1 MTLAGHLAELRSR
14 LVKAILAVTAGGVV
28 GWFLYDRVFTALQ
41 RPFLE
46 VRAHRP
52 TGSLVELNFTGITDP
67 FSLKIK
73 ISIFIGLLLAS
84 PVWIYQIWAFI
95 TPGLHRNERRYAIG
109 FLAAALPLFLGG
121 AYLAWLV
128 MPKAVSFLLE
138 FTPNGASNILDL
150 ETYLNFVIRFILAF
164 GAAFLIPVIMVG
176 VNMAGLVSARRLAS
190 AWRIT
195 IFGIF
200 LFAAMMTPT
209 PDAWTML
216 LMGSSI
222 VLLYLAALG
231 LCFLNDRRRARRAAA
246 EPSASW
252 SDDEASPL
260 PEADRDAE
268 D

>member
-1 MTLAGHLAELRSR
+1 MTLAGHLSELRSR
-14 LVKAILAVTAGGVV
+14 LIRSILAVSAGGVV
-28 GWFLYDRVFTALQ
+28 GWITYDRVFTALQ
-41 RPFLE
+41 RPFLQ

-52 TGSLVELNFTGITDP
+52 PSSLVELNFTGITDP

-73 ISIFIGLLLAS
+73 ISMFIGLLLAS
-84 PVWIYQIWAFI
+84 PVWIYQVWAFI
-95 TPGLHRNERRYAIG
+95 TPGLHRNERRYAVG

-121 AYLAWLV
+121 AYLAWAV

-138 FTPNGASNILDL
+138 FTPSGASNILDL
-150 ETYLNFVIRFILAF
+150 QTYLNFVLRFILAF
-164 GAAFLIPVIMVG
+164 GTAFLIPVIMVG
-176 VNMAGLVSARRLAS
+176 VNMAGLVSARQLGA

-195 IFGIF
+195 VFGIF

-216 LMGSSI
+216 LMGSAI

-231 LCFLNDRRRARRAAA
+231 VCFLNDRRRARRAAA
-246 EPSASW
+246 APSAAW

-260 PEADRDAE
+260 PQPDPDPDE
-268 D
+268 